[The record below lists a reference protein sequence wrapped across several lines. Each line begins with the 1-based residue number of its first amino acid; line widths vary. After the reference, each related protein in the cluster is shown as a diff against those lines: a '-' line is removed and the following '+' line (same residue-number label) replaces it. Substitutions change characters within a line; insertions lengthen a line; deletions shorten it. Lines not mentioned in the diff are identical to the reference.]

1 MFDYIKGKL
10 VSKQNAMA
18 NGASIV
24 IDNNNMGYLINTTN
38 RNVSLAGEEG
48 SDTKVYTSLIH
59 REDAM
64 ILCGFLNKEDRD
76 IFNILLSVSGVGMKV
91 ALVLLDEFSGYDLL
105 SVVIR
110 GDFKE
115 LSRAKGVGPKL
126 AQKIILELKDKLI
139 NWQKNSPLDMSD
151 VSDISDGEK
160 NISSEV
166 INEVQAVL
174 LSLGYSNDE
183 AKASIKQACKGAK
196 KKESSEDI
204 LKEALSYLSQ
214 E

>member
-10 VSKQNAMA
+10 VSKHLNAK
-18 NGASIV
+18 GASMV
-24 IDNNNMGYLINTTN
+24 VENNNIGYLFNTTA
-38 RNVSLAGEEG
+38 RNLTISGEEG
-48 SDTKVYTSLIH
+48 TDVKIYTTLIH

-76 IFNILLSVSGVGMKV
+76 IFNILLTVSGVGTKV
-91 ALVLLDEFSGYDLL
+91 ALILLDEFSGYDLI
-105 SVVIR
+105 SAVIR

-139 NWQKNSPLDMSD
+139 NWQKDVPL
-151 VSDISDGEK
+151 DISDITNDAK
-160 NISSEV
+160 DVPDDVLSET
-166 INEVQAVL
+166 QAVL
-174 LSLGYSNDE
+174 LSLGYSAQE
-183 AKASIKQACKGAK
+183 AKKSLKLACQTVQKQT
-196 KKESSEDI
+196 SEEI
-204 LKEALSYLSQ
+204 LKEALHYLAQ

>member
-10 VSKQNAMA
+10 VSKQTGAVKGAAIVVEN
-18 NGASIV
+18 NG
-24 IDNNNMGYLINTTN
+24 MGYLINTTN
-38 RNVSLAGEEG
+38 RNVALAKEEGEEIR
-48 SDTKVYTSLIH
+48 VYTTLIH

-64 ILCGFLNKEDRD
+64 LLCGFLNKEDRD

-91 ALVLLDEFSGYDLL
+91 ALVLLDEFSGYDLI
-105 SVVIR
+105 SAVIR

-139 NWQKNSPLDMSD
+139 NWQKTSPVD
-151 VSDISDGEK
+151 VSDISAEQKSVDTEA
-160 NISSEV
+160 ISEA
-166 INEVQAVL
+166 QAVL
-174 LSLGYSNDE
+174 LSLGYSAQE
-183 AKASIKQACKGAK
+183 AKGAIKLACQTVTKQDSA
-196 KKESSEDI
+196 EEI
-204 LKEALSYLSQ
+204 LKEALHYLAQ